1 MKELKQYNIESTKD
15 VNGKKGA
22 KQNEMLWGVVIYA
35 FSSFMCLLLALAFP
49 NRLTISYNWVFS
61 LVALN
66 SGS

>member
-1 MKELKQYNIESTKD
+1 MKE

-22 KQNEMLWGVVIYA
+22 KQNEILWGVVIYA

-49 NRLTISYNWVFS
+49 NCLTISYSWVCS
-61 LVALN
+61 LVAQN